1 MLYIL
6 ENFMSHTFKINGQ
19 DYISMSFNTSFDQN
33 TKELAF
39 FIYDSTKEDRA
50 IFLENKNMFKLKL
63 INVRSYFFILESN
76 NIKYAFE
83 FNNNKE
89 LIKDL
94 FLKKELEIGFAFE
107 DNNNNLIT
115 ELCFTVDY

>member
-1 MLYIL
+1 
-6 ENFMSHTFKINGQ
+6 MSYTFKIDGQ
-19 DYISMSFNTSFDQN
+19 DYISLSFNTSFDQN

-39 FIYDSTKEDRA
+39 FIYESTKEDRN
-50 IFLENKNMFKLKL
+50 IFLENKNRFTLKL
-63 INVRSYFFILESN
+63 INIISDFFILESN

-83 FNNNKE
+83 FNKNKD

-94 FLKKELEIGFAFE
+94 FLKKELEVGFAFE
-107 DNNNNLIT
+107 DDNNNLIT